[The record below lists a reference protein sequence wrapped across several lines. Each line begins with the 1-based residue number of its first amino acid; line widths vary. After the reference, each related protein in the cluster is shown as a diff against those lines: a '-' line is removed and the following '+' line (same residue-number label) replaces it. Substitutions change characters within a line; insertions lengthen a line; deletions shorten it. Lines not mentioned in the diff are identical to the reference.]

1 MAKLI
6 SFIIFVICL
15 YTVGAYIEF
24 DVPRHGLDTELY
36 ENVLDEELCEAQLSY
51 LLSNNT
57 MLTAEFLDAGIRL
70 PRGILQGNFVDLGNY
85 HQCLAISAN
94 FEPSDIEG
102 KYCMINVPMIQ
113 DELNL
118 PVLQEW
124 SEACSEWYVEW
135 PEIPWPK
142 LISITRPH
150 SDMFRNLQKVRT
162 EAAKYSRLTGLD
174 VDLMSIQSIHRVS
187 KDSPLANEVFR
198 LAVCLPKV
206 CTPRQFIDTVFINT
220 TSVGLKHSEEFCRL
234 RNDKP
239 FAPVDYAAMGVFGF
253 IILITVLS
261 TLYDLYFTA
270 ISKEGSK
277 KANTLGKS
285 FSVHPNTRRLLTFNS
300 GPGTLESL
308 DGIRSLAM
316 MWVILGHTY
325 STNRRAH
332 FFNPLEMFTWMTS
345 FSAIWIVAAP
355 ITVDTFFLLSGLLIV
370 YTSVGKISPKGLF
383 KTIHLFY
390 LHRLLR
396 MFPIL
401 ATAVFLQASLFN
413 HLADGPEWYIIV
425 DKVERC
431 RTYWWS
437 TLFYV
442 QNYLTQTWCIGHTW
456 YLAVDVQLHI
466 LSPLIL
472 FWVLGKR
479 RSAWIALTLVMLIV
493 MAVSTT
499 YQRRSPPPRYAS
511 ATYNYLNKFPA
522 AMFVPTISPEDS
534 FRYSRYY
541 YINTLTR
548 CSPFFVGMLFGYLL
562 NIFKSKE
569 VHMAKWFV
577 ALCWASSFVVSAGII
592 YSSYPILQM
601 DWDSPFW
608 DGIIN
613 SFARPGWAVC
623 LGWMIFACTHG
634 YGGPVNWLLSLRMWK
649 LPSRLSYAMYIF
661 HYPIMIIVNTTSVSA
676 SYFSVERFFF
686 RFLAHLV
693 STFIIAFT
701 VTVLIDSP
709 FSTLIKLS
717 IGRSKTEMVKTKQ
730 GNEDEHKL

>member
-6 SFIIFVICL
+6 SLIIFVICL
-15 YTVGAYIEF
+15 CSVGAYIEF
-24 DVPRHGLDTELY
+24 EVSSHGFDTELY
-36 ENVLDEELCEAQLSY
+36 ENVLDEELCEAQLNY

-85 HQCLAISAN
+85 HQCLAINAN

-102 KYCMINVPMIQ
+102 KYCMIHVPIIQ

-118 PVLQEW
+118 PALREW
-124 SEACSEWYVEW
+124 PEEGSEWPVEW
-135 PEIPWPK
+135 PELPWPK
-142 LISITRPH
+142 LLSFTSPH
-150 SDMFRNLQKVRT
+150 SDLFRNLQKVRT
-162 EAAKYSRLTGLD
+162 EAVKYSRMTRPD
-174 VDLMSIQSIHRVS
+174 MDLMRVS
-187 KDSPLANEVFR
+187 EDSFLADQVFK

-206 CTPRQFIDTVFINT
+206 CTPKQFIDTVFINT
-220 TSVGLKHSEEFCRL
+220 TSVGLKLTEEFCRL

-239 FAPVDYAAMGVFGF
+239 FVPVDYAAIGVFGF
-253 IILITVLS
+253 IILITILS

-270 ISKEGSK
+270 ICKEGSK

-285 FSVHPNTRRLLTFNS
+285 FSVYTNTRRLLTFNS

-316 MWVILGHTY
+316 MWVIIGHTY

-332 FFNPLEMFTWMTS
+332 FFNPLDMFKWMTS

-370 YTSVGKISPKGLF
+370 YTSVGKISPKNLF
-383 KTIHLFY
+383 KKIHLFY

-413 HLADGPEWYIIV
+413 HLSDGPEWFIIV

-437 TLFYV
+437 TLTYV
-442 QNYLTQTWCIGHTW
+442 QNYVTQTWCVGHTW

-466 LSPLIL
+466 LSPLVL

-479 RSAWIALTLVMLIV
+479 RSAWIALTFVMLVV
-493 MAVSTT
+493 MVVST
-499 YQRRSPPPRYAS
+499 
-511 ATYNYLNKFPA
+511 TYNYLNKFPA
-522 AMFVPTISPEDS
+522 ASFVPTISAEDS
-534 FRYSRYY
+534 NHYSRYY

-569 VHMAKWFV
+569 VHMARWFV
-577 ALCWASSFVVSAGII
+577 ALCWSCAFVVSAGII

-623 LGWMIFACTHG
+623 LGWMIFACRHG
-634 YGGPVNWLLSLRMWK
+634 YGGPINWFLSLRMWK

-661 HYPIMIIVNTTSVSA
+661 HYPIMMIVNSTSVSA
-676 SYFSVERFFF
+676 SHFSVERFFL
-686 RFLAHLV
+686 RFLSDFV
-693 STFIIAFT
+693 SAFVIAFI

-709 FSTLIKLS
+709 FSIFIKLA
-717 IGRSKTEMVKTKQ
+717 IGGSKAETVKTKQ
-730 GNEDEHKL
+730 GYEDENKQ